1 MSIRC
6 QSCGGVIDDHLE
18 TCPRCGARRTDLP
31 DFGEPQHVPG
41 GESPLEAKGR
51 IGLRAEQLFAPTAET
66 STFLAK
72 LMLVSGICVGLVF
85 FLPWA
90 IIRDNVVFSW
100 WVFDTRAGG
109 SASFLV
115 VWLLLSGIGAV
126 VLGLL
131 AQMPDWVRSLA
142 AMVMGFIPLLVMF
155 GEGAQKLMQVG
166 GRVGASG
173 MGAMLPLSLM
183 LLAFGTVYWAA
194 RTNSTLAR
202 VLVGAGIFFCL
213 LAYLVPHDIPYLGK
227 KMPIAAVFQMMGRTD
242 SVFAIFFFSYSLL
255 PLPAALVSA
264 LVFPPA
270 PNPEFFAGR
279 RKAANALGVF
289 FILFLPGYFVILS
302 LVAWA
307 NERTIF
313 FPFFF
318 AVVTASY
325 LAWVVLGG
333 AIFTAWM
340 SRKAKASASRS
351 RQAASQPAAAA
362 ATAAPA
368 AVPPGPQPAP
378 APAPDAAPEAAG
390 GDLETRMRKLKSMLE
405 QGLITQ
411 EEFDQ
416 KKKELLASL

>member
-1 MSIRC
+1 MSMHC
-6 QSCGGVIDDHLE
+6 QSCGGLIDDHLE
-18 TCPRCGARRTDLP
+18 ACPRCGARRPDLP
-31 DFGEPQHVPG
+31 DFVEPQPGPG
-41 GESPLEAKGR
+41 GDAHPQEKGR
-51 IGLRAEQLFAPTAET
+51 TGLRAEQLFAPTAET
-66 STFLAK
+66 STFLGK

-90 IIRDNVVFSW
+90 IIGDSVVFSW
-100 WVFDTRAGG
+100 WVFDTKAGG

-126 VLGLL
+126 VLGLM
-131 AQMPDWVRSLA
+131 AQVPDWVRALA
-142 AMVMGFIPLLVMF
+142 AMVLGFIPLLVMF
-155 GEGAQKLMQVG
+155 GEGAQKLMQIG
-166 GRVGASG
+166 GRLGASG
-173 MGAMLPLSLM
+173 MGAMMPLSLM

-242 SVFAIFFFSYSLL
+242 SVFAIFFLAYTLL
-255 PLPAALVSA
+255 PLPAALASA

-307 NERTIF
+307 NEKAIF

-333 AIFTAWM
+333 AIFSAWV
-340 SRKAKASASRS
+340 SGKARASASRA
-351 RQAASQPAAAA
+351 RKAAPQP
-362 ATAAPA
+362 ATAAASAAPAPA
-368 AVPPGPQPAP
+368 AIPPGPQPAP
-378 APAPDAAPEAAG
+378 APAAAPQAAG
-390 GDLETRMRKLKSMLE
+390 GDLETRMRKLKTMLE